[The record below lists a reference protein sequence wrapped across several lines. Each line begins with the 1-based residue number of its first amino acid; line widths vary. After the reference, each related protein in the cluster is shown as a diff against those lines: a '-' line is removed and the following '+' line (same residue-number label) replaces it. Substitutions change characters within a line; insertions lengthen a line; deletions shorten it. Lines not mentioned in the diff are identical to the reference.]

1 MSQMRL
7 TYKLKKGMSSRRSRE
22 KRDGCGTRF
31 RGKRSR
37 LHPWTFKWW
46 PVAEI
51 GRAEALATQ
60 KAGCENGPEED
71 PRRAEV

>member
-1 MSQMRL
+1 MGVVHDLEGSAQD
-7 TYKLKKGMSSRRSRE
+7 YI
-22 KRDGCGTRF
+22 
-31 RGKRSR
+31 
-37 LHPWTFKWW
+37 HPWTFKWW

-60 KAGCENGPEED
+60 KAGCGNGPEED